1 MSKYIECPHC
11 GHKIFSR
18 TVYAN
23 QRGRLLSDKDVFVSF
38 GKLEFQDEVNE
49 ILYICEG
56 CGTEL
61 KDHCDDTTCHEEEL

>member
-1 MSKYIECPHC
+1 M
-11 GHKIFSR
+11 
-18 TVYAN
+18 
-23 QRGRLLSDKDVFVSF
+23 SDKEVFVSF

-61 KDHCDDTTCHEEEL
+61 EDHCDYPTSHEENYEKD